1 MDREIAVA
9 FILAVLKDCAMHS
22 ITTGANEDGEAVK
35 DRLHALRQWFR
46 TPCGEGVAH
55 KHHSYSMFNLD
66 DNVSHLLVVDRCRLS
81 SSSWFI
87 RSSSDFKSGYC
98 DKRRWC
104 SYGERPMHTG
114 SVMNNTAN
122 INKRCMSEGV

>member
-1 MDREIAVA
+1 
-9 FILAVLKDCAMHS
+9 MHS

-46 TPCGEGVAH
+46 TPRGEGVAH

-66 DNVSHLLVVDRCRLS
+66 DDVSHLLVVERCRLS